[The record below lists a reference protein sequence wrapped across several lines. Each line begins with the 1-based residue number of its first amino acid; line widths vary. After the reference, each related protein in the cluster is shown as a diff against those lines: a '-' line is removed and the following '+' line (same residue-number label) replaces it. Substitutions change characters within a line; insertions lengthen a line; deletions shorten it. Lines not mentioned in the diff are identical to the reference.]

1 MLLPE
6 PLEDWHG
13 CEGGG
18 NLGVGEDT
26 CGGGGWSA
34 GARPVG
40 VPVDDLGDAPVQV
53 GAYGED
59 VVPVLGGVDAN
70 AWIVAA
76 GGHLLREGQL
86 VAPVDRDNRPVLAA
100 AAPAAA
106 AK

>member
-1 MLLPE
+1 MRLP
-6 PLEDWHG
+6 LSAVQR
-13 CEGGG
+13 
-18 NLGVGEDT
+18 GVDGKPASL
-26 CGGGGWSA
+26 W
-34 GARPVG
+34 V
-40 VPVDDLGDAPVQV
+40 VDPTSRRVHLAPVQV

-76 GGHLLREGQL
+76 GGHLLREGEL

-106 AK
+106 SK